1 MGVGSGWS
9 NMSKATKALPMMHVF
24 AESRK
29 QYGLGHVMRCMAL
42 TEEWASRGGLS
53 MNWGID
59 IRKLESIYDS
69 IAVIDGYYL
78 FQSDERTTQLKLSDY
93 KVAYEILKQNRNLVV
108 VINEHLGYFYCDVF
122 LNHCYRAEEMQYKM
136 TAKLLLGSQYFLLK
150 KKYRHVQISETI
162 PVFDTD
168 QQQRGLPSDEFAEK
182 LASAKLVVCSAGTTV
197 YEALSLGKLI
207 VLRCNNDSERWT
219 YGHLLADEY
228 VADESSEGFRFM
240 NTPSL
245 ELEAMRARGP
255 RLIDGQGPKRVAD
268 ALLGSYREML

>member
-1 MGVGSGWS
+1 MP
-9 NMSKATKALPMMHVF
+9 KATKALPMMHVF
-24 AESRK
+24 AENRK
-29 QYGLGHVMRCMAL
+29 QYGLGHVMRCIAL

-53 MNWGID
+53 MNWGAD

-78 FQSDERTTQLKLSDY
+78 FQSDERTAQLKLSDY
-93 KVAYEILKQNRNLVV
+93 KVAYETLKRNRNLVV

-122 LNHCYRAEEMQYKM
+122 LNHCYRAEEMPYKM

-197 YEALSLGKLI
+197 YEALSLGKPI
-207 VLRCNNDSERWT
+207 VLRCNYDSERWT
-219 YGHLLADEY
+219 YNHLLADGY
-228 VADESSEGFRFM
+228 VVEENTTGFNFV
-240 NTPSL
+240 NTPGGAL
-245 ELEAMRARGP
+245 EVMKAKGP
-255 RLIDGQGPKRVAD
+255 QLIDGQGPRRVAD
-268 ALLGSYREML
+268 ALLEAYRNM